1 MAEGLLAGRRALV
14 QGVANERSLCW
25 GIAQSLHAA
34 GAELCMTYQN
44 ETYRER
50 VEPLAAQLAGTF
62 TAPLDLQHDAQIAAL
77 AEMLQER
84 WGRCDIVVHGAAF
97 AKQEEL
103 RGEFVDTSR
112 DGFLL
117 AMDVSAYSLVAL
129 ARATR
134 PLLRAAG
141 GGAIICL
148 TYIGSTRVT
157 QNYNVMGVAKAAL
170 EASVRYLANDLGPDG
185 IRVNAISAGPVRT
198 LASSAVRGVR
208 EHIAEVRDR
217 SPLRHQTEQAEVGD
231 AAVFLASSLARA
243 TTGQVLFVDSGHHVL
258 GV

>member
-1 MAEGLLAGRRALV
+1 MAEGLLAGRHALV

-25 GIAQSLHAA
+25 GIARALHGA

-44 ETYRER
+44 ERYRDH
-50 VEPLAAQLAGTF
+50 VEPLAAQLTGTF
-62 TAPLDLQHDAQIAAL
+62 TAPLDLQQDAEIGAV
-77 AEMLQER
+77 AESLHER
-84 WGRCDIVVHGAAF
+84 WGKLDIVVHGAAF
-97 AKQEEL
+97 ARQEDL
-103 RGEFVDTSR
+103 RGEFTDTSR
-112 DGFLL
+112 EGFLL

-141 GGAIICL
+141 GGSIVCL

-208 EHIAEVRDR
+208 EHIAAVRDR
-217 SPLRHQTEQAEVGD
+217 SPLRHQTEQEEVGD
-231 AAVFLASSLARA
+231 AAVYLASPLARG
-243 TTGQVLFVDSGHHVL
+243 TTGQILFVDSGHHLL

>member
-25 GIAQSLHAA
+25 GIAQALHAA
-34 GAELCMTYQN
+34 GADLCLTYQN
-44 ETYRER
+44 ERYRDH
-50 VEPLAAQLAGTF
+50 VEPLAARLPGTF
-62 TAPLDLQHDAQIAAL
+62 TAPLDLQRDEEIAAV
-77 AEMLQER
+77 AETLRAR

-97 AKQEEL
+97 AKQEDL
-103 RGEFVDTSR
+103 RGEFVETSR

-141 GGAIICL
+141 GGSIICL
-148 TYIGSTRVT
+148 TYIGSTRVAR
-157 QNYNVMGVAKAAL
+157 NYNVMGVAKAAL

-208 EHIAEVRDR
+208 EHIAEVRER
-217 SPLRHQTEQAEVGD
+217 APLRHQTEQAEIGD
-231 AAVFLASSLARA
+231 AAVFLASPLARG
-243 TTGQVLFVDSGHHVL
+243 TTGQILFVDSGHHIL

>member
-1 MAEGLLAGRRALV
+1 MADGLLSGRRVLV

-25 GIAQSLHAA
+25 GIARACHQA
-34 GAELCMTYQN
+34 GAELCLTYQN
-44 ETYRER
+44 ERYRDH
-50 VEPLAAQLAGTF
+50 VEPLAAQLPGTF
-62 TAPLDLQHDAQIAAL
+62 TAPLELQQDGEIAAL
-77 AEMLQER
+77 AEILRER
-84 WGRCDIVVHGAAF
+84 WGKLDAVVHGAAF
-97 AKQEEL
+97 ARQEDL
-103 RGEFVDTSR
+103 RGEFVETTR

-117 AMDVSAYSLVAL
+117 AMEVSAYSLVAL

-141 GGAIICL
+141 GGSIVCL
-148 TYIGSTRVT
+148 TYVGSTRVT
-157 QNYNVMGVAKAAL
+157 PNYNVMGVAKAAL

-217 SPLRHQTEQAEVGD
+217 SPLRHPTDQAEVGD
-231 AAVFLASSLARA
+231 AAVYLASPMARG
-243 TTGQVLFVDSGHHVL
+243 TTGQVLFVDSGHHIL
-258 GV
+258 GA